1 VPAYPPIVDPA
12 MAKIE
17 TTVTGCTVTPVI
29 VQPDTLKPVKFQH
42 TPIIVTELEGQLSLM
57 RGTESLPS
65 IKQILQNKPQF
76 NSQYHVEGYDY
87 TKMPIRS
94 SPRLVVKDIKQLR
107 NNKLLF

>member
-1 VPAYPPIVDPA
+1 

-17 TTVTGCTVTPVI
+17 TTVTPVV
-29 VQPDTLKPVKFQH
+29 VQPDTLRPVKFQH
-42 TPIIVTELEGQLSLM
+42 TPIIVTELEGQLSFM

-76 NSQYHVEGYDY
+76 NVEGYDY